1 MDPPFWTGP
10 WKTYLDQVHGPHV
23 VDQVHGPH
31 VVDRVH
37 GHFLFKKEFKVE
49 MIDKHYGWLQA
60 TKIAQK

>member
-10 WKTYLDQVHGPHV
+10 WNTYLDQVHGPHV
-23 VDQVHGPH
+23 M
-31 VVDRVH
+31 DRVH

>member
-10 WKTYLDQVHGPHV
+10 WNTYLDQVHGPHI
-23 VDQVHGPH
+23 
-31 VVDRVH
+31 VDRVR